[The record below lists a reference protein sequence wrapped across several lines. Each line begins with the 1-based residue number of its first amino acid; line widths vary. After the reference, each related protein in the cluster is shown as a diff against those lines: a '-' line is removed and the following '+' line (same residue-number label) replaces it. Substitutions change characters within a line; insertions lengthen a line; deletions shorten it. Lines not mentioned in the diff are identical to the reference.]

1 MEFFKYATLIVFIIM
16 GAEVWKYHIKN
27 KKANNQQ
34 DDELKQ
40 KLDRLE
46 QLEKRIQALE
56 KIVTDPSETLRREFD
71 NLKTADSSHKN

>member
-27 KKANNQQ
+27 KKSNNQQ
-34 DDELKQ
+34 DDELKK
-40 KLDRLE
+40 KLDRLD
-46 QLEKRIQALE
+46 QLEQRVQALE

-71 NLKTADSSHKN
+71 NLKTADSGHKN